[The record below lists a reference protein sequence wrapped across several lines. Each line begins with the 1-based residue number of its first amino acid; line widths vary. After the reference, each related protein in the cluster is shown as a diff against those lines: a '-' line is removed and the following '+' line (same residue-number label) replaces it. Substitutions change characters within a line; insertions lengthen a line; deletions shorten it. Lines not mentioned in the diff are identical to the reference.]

1 MQRPQLP
8 LSLIPTMQPAREH
21 HVTSLPT
28 IPPTLNDGTVTD
40 FGRFSGNAV
49 PVGFGVMVPLTAKTY
64 LHGQEQHPPYSEFT
78 RSKKTILPDTARWN
92 PGKFRMNQAVMVKMW
107 GGSPPPLIRR
117 DRTSGKPK
125 KAAIA

>member
-1 MQRPQLP
+1 MQRLQLP
-8 LSLIPTMQPAREH
+8 LSLISTMRPAREH

-28 IPPTLNDGTVTD
+28 IPPTLNDGTVID
-40 FGRFSGNAV
+40 FGRFTGNTV
-49 PVGFGVMVPLTAKTY
+49 PVGFGVTVPLTAWTD
-64 LHGQEQHPPYSEFT
+64 LDGQEQHPANSELT
-78 RSKKTILPDTARWN
+78 KSKKSILPCTARWN
-92 PGKFRMNQAVMVKMW
+92 PWKFRMNQAVKVEMW